1 MVSEGD
7 AIMSRYLPS
16 KGWATDRG
24 RTGEGGGGE
33 CCERVT
39 VMCKSSVHQP
49 ALNNDLIRYTSCA
62 PAMIFVTD
70 ATVRAQRAG
79 LWLVE

>member
-33 CCERVT
+33 NAVN
-39 VMCKSSVHQP
+39 
-49 ALNNDLIRYTSCA
+49 A
-62 PAMIFVTD
+62 
-70 ATVRAQRAG
+70 
-79 LWLVE
+79 